1 LLDQEDDMCE
11 AIEAERR
18 KLRKKG
24 GLTSVTPDSFAAWK
38 ERKAQEQEM
47 SRKSET
53 READPIRACCESG
66 CLWQDEEGK
75 EEDEDEALGALLR
88 CVSPPFM
95 SLCVTCP
102 YVFKQHL
109 ALTRMRSAKWG
120 ERQRRVLA
128 AAVRAAD
135 ADV

>member
-1 LLDQEDDMCE
+1 MCE

-66 CLWQDEEGK
+66 CLWQEEEEDEEGK
-75 EEDEDEALGALLR
+75 EEDEDEAVGALLR
-88 CVSPPFM
+88 CVGPPF
-95 SLCVTCP
+95 
-102 YVFKQHL
+102 
-109 ALTRMRSAKWG
+109 
-120 ERQRRVLA
+120 
-128 AAVRAAD
+128 
-135 ADV
+135 

>member
-1 LLDQEDDMCE
+1 MCE

-120 ERQRRVLA
+120 QRQRRVLA